1 MKRLAT
7 LAMLTTTSSL
17 AAMLVHGT
25 AAHAQQVGT
34 ASAVNPAATVNMR
47 TITIGSSISHM
58 ERIRTTESGSVQVLF
73 VDKTSMT
80 VGPNSD
86 LTIDEYVFD
95 PKSGEGKLAATLGK
109 GALRF
114 VGGLISHAGNAEI
127 KTSAA
132 TIGIRGGVVLL
143 NGPNVYMGYGSSTVS
158 SRGGTVSLS
167 AGEFTRTPGNGQPPS
182 PPGPPPPNFVAS
194 QLQIFQSAGGQSGG
208 VTAGHA
214 SPRNVAAAERR
225 ATGSNTG
232 GVAGQVT
239 SAPAPVITRI
249 GNMASTLDQTIQ
261 TSAQSRALEASGA
274 EGRPTVT
281 LNGVFGGVVRDQLL
295 SGPSAGQYR
304 NTPVIG
310 GVTVALNAML
320 NRVQANFGGYNSTSN
335 SDTIQYGAVNPSDP
349 TASTYTDYNNF
360 SAQVKKDGVFDSTVD
375 SSRISGEVTSLSPTA
390 TRQLGAELGQP
401 NLTVCQC
408 DYTRWGFWSLKI
420 QGTDA
425 SVLGTWAAGRPS
437 QFGDMPTTG
446 TASYVG
452 HVIAQVGTDSGSL
465 RQAVG
470 NFSNTVDFGARTG
483 SVAVTGLDNTNY
495 RGSVVLQG
503 GTTTFAGGL
512 SGDVGNRAMG
522 MVGGFGRSSSNPVGE
537 MAGSVGIVGT
547 NYVGGGSFAA
557 AIKR

>member
-1 MKRLAT
+1 MMRMAT
-7 LAMLTTTSSL
+7 LAILTISCSMLAL
-17 AAMLVHGT
+17 GT
-25 AAHAQQVGT
+25 VAQAQQVGT
-34 ASAVNPAATVNMR
+34 ASAVNPAATINMR

-95 PKSGEGKLAATLGK
+95 PKSGDGKLVASLGK

-143 NGPNVYMGYGSSTVS
+143 NGPNVYMGYGSSTVTS
-158 SRGGTVSLS
+158 NGNSVSLS
-167 AGEFTRTPGNGQPPS
+167 AGEFTRTPGNGQPPM
-182 PPGPPPPNFVAS
+182 PPGPPPPNFVMS
-194 QLQIFQSAGGQSGG
+194 QLQIFQSGGGQSGG
-208 VTAGHA
+208 APAGHA

-232 GVAGQVT
+232 GVAGQVAST
-239 SAPAPVITRI
+239 PAPVITRI
-249 GNMASTLDQTIQ
+249 GNVTSTLDQTIQ
-261 TSAQSRALEASGA
+261 TSAQSRAVEASAA
-274 EGRPTVT
+274 ESRPTVT
-281 LNGVFGGVVRDQLL
+281 LTGAIGAVVRDQYT
-295 SGPSAGQYR
+295 SGTNAGQR
-304 NTPVIG
+304 FNAPLFG
-310 GVTVALNAML
+310 GATVALDAIV
-320 NRVQANFGGYNSTSN
+320 NRIQANFGA
-335 SDTIQYGAVNPSDP
+335 YGGNIDQTVQFGSLNPADP
-349 TASTYTDYNNF
+349 TPSTYTDYSNF
-360 SAQVKKDGVFDSTVD
+360 SAQLKKDGALAGSG
-375 SSRISGEVTSLSPTA
+375 ISGEVTSLSATS
-390 TRQLGAELGQP
+390 TRQLGASLGQP

-408 DYTRWGFWSLKI
+408 EYTRWGFWSVRTPDPNLAI
-420 QGTDA
+420 F
-425 SVLGTWAAGRPS
+425 GTWVAGRPAQAS
-437 QFGDMPTTG
+437 DIPTMG

-452 HVIAQVGTDSGSL
+452 HVIAQVGTMSGDP

-495 RGSVVLQG
+495 RGSVALQANA
-503 GTTTFAGGL
+503 TTFTGGL
-512 SGDVGNRAMG
+512 AGDVGNRNMA
-522 MVGGFGRSSSNPVGE
+522 VIGGFGRSSTNPIGE
-537 MAGSVGIVGT
+537 MAGAVTITGT

>member
-17 AAMLVHGT
+17 AAMLALGT

-34 ASAVNPAATVNMR
+34 ASAVNPAATINMR

-58 ERIRTTESGSVQVLF
+58 ERIRTTASGSVQVLF

-225 ATGSNTG
+225 ATGSTTG
-232 GVAGQVT
+232 GVAGRVT
-239 SAPAPVITRI
+239 STPAPVITRI
-249 GNMASTLDQTIQ
+249 GNVASTLDRTIQ
-261 TSAQSRALEASGA
+261 TSAQSRAVETSGA
-274 EGRPTVT
+274 QGRPTVT
-281 LNGVFGGVVRDQLL
+281 LSGVFGGVVRDQSL
-295 SGPSAGQYR
+295 SGPSTGQNY
-304 NTPVIG
+304 NIPVIG

-320 NRVQANFGGYNSTSN
+320 SRTSAD
-335 SDTIQYGAVNPSDP
+335 DTIQFGSVNPSDP

-375 SSRISGEVTSLSPTA
+375 ASRISGEMSTLSPDA
-390 TRQLGAELGQP
+390 TRQLGASLGQP

-408 DYTRWGFWSLKI
+408 DYTRWGFWNLKI
-420 QGTDA
+420 QDTDA
-425 SVLGTWAAGRPS
+425 SILGTWAAGRPS
-437 QFGDMPTTG
+437 QLGDMPTTG

-483 SVAVTGLDNTNY
+483 SVAVTGL
-495 RGSVVLQG
+495 
-503 GTTTFAGGL
+503 
-512 SGDVGNRAMG
+512 
-522 MVGGFGRSSSNPVGE
+522 
-537 MAGSVGIVGT
+537 
-547 NYVGGGSFAA
+547 
-557 AIKR
+557 